1 MGLIF
6 EVLLYVSG
14 YYGKKGPPSNYL
26 PGNNYSRS
34 TYLLVNKY
42 SLQEKVFPLT
52 GLEFGISTFK
62 PCRE

>member
-6 EVLLYVSG
+6 EVLQYVSG
-14 YYGKKGPPSNYL
+14 YYGKKGPPSNYF

-42 SLQEKVFPLT
+42 PLQEKSSPVVK
-52 GLEFGISTFK
+52 FGVWYFHI
-62 PCRE
+62 

>member
-1 MGLIF
+1 MGLFF

-42 SLQEKVFPLT
+42 SLQEKSSPVDK
-52 GLEFGISTFK
+52 FGVWYFHI
-62 PCRE
+62 

>member
-6 EVLLYVSG
+6 EVLQYVSG
-14 YYGKKGPPSNYL
+14 FYGKKGPPSNYL

-42 SLQEKVFPLT
+42 SLQEKSSPVDK
-52 GLEFGISTFK
+52 FGV
-62 PCRE
+62 